1 MGGTVEVSDV
11 HLQAVDL
18 DLGESEST
26 MQGGQKPVLKFE
38 SEIPAVQSGEP
49 AIQVEGTELH
59 GRPRTSSRGSFKEW
73 TSHQIKITKQ
83 FVSEKLGSGTRTVDS
98 SLEARIESLRDTQR
112 KYSHLISLASQFK
125 THFTQVVE
133 IQKALAEQFA
143 FLSVRTT
150 ELHNEFSSNSEAQ
163 KSLARSGE
171 GLLAAI
177 KHFLSSFHT
186 MCSKTMED
194 TLQTVKLYESA
205 RLNYDAYRAELESL
219 MKQVQTNPALGI
231 RVEPAKAEFE
241 RHKARFEQLRQ
252 DVDIK
257 LKLLDENKVR
267 WMVQR
272 GTEIESTGS
281 GCWS

>member
-1 MGGTVEVSDV
+1 MAESTLGDTVEGGDTY
-11 HLQAVDL
+11 LQPV
-18 DLGESEST
+18 DLGESESSK
-26 MQGGQKPVLKFE
+26 QRQKPVLKFD
-38 SEIPAVQSGEP
+38 GEVP
-49 AIQVEGTELH
+49 PEQPGEQVGDIHQIEGTELQ
-59 GRPRTSSRGSFKEW
+59 GRPRVSSRGTFKEW

-83 FVSEKLGSGTRTVDS
+83 FVSEKLGSGVRTVDT
-98 SLEARIESLRDTQR
+98 SLEARIDSLRDTQR
-112 KYSHLISLASQFK
+112 KYSQLIGLASQFK

-163 KSLARSGE
+163 KTLARAGE
-171 GLLAAI
+171 GLLAAV
-177 KHFLSSFHT
+177 KHFVSGFQT

-194 TLQTVKLYESA
+194 TLHTVKLYESA

-219 MKQVQTNPALGI
+219 KKQAETNPTAVLRI
-231 RVEPAKAEFE
+231 EPATAEFE
-241 RHKARFEQLRQ
+241 KHKARFEQLHH

-267 WMVQR
+267 
-272 GTEIESTGS
+272 
-281 GCWS
+281 